1 MLLNAKTVAERNLKE
16 KKLEILGSFGIRKC
30 YEEFSFCKL
39 IMACQKCTHSIR
51 VDNDEIY

>member
-1 MLLNAKTVAERNLKE
+1 VLLNAKTVAERNLKE